1 MGWLVRCMLPMEVSS
16 STLYSAVLWLAT
28 NDFIVSASL
37 RASSSSVNLSAIVIE
52 VESQFDD
59 LNTKVIIEASSQ
71 MNCTVCVCV
80 CVCNGIVIM

>member
-1 MGWLVRCMLPMEVSS
+1 MLPMEVSP

-37 RASSSSVNLSAIVIE
+37 RASSSSINLSAIVIE
-52 VESQFDD
+52 VESQFYD

-71 MNCTVCVCV
+71 MNCTVCACM
-80 CVCNGIVIM
+80 CNGFVVIM